1 MHEPEPAATQLNT
14 PTSLSFTL
22 RMYAEEAGSQS
33 IASALREMSQSLE
46 NGATWE
52 RAVNSQGR
60 LPAFLKGVFLIGER
74 SGQLG
79 PLLAEFLFTVRRNR
93 RTHRQIVSV
102 LAYPALL
109 LLAAASIV
117 VCAVLYLIP
126 EFKEIYNDFGISL
139 PGITLVLIYV
149 SDVLLLCWKFLAAG
163 AGILFALGIAW
174 LVLPQIPF
182 GATVTRAFQAIPV
195 VGTASW
201 LAGAS
206 EFCSLLAILVRAR
219 VPLPEALRLTATA
232 IRDSSMKSATRRLA
246 EAVERGNPIDQ
257 AAGRL
262 PEFRRPLIQ
271 VLRSAKR
278 GDVFADVLRSHG
290 ELFMLQAEAHSRM
303 ALVWIEPFL
312 LVLIGFGLAFVVCAS
327 FWPLFRLLNELA

>member
-1 MHEPEPAATQLNT
+1 VQEPQPATIDRNT
-14 PTSLSFTL
+14 PASLPFTL
-22 RMYAEEAGSQS
+22 RMYAEEAGSTRV
-33 IASALREMSQSLE
+33 AAALRDMSRRLE

-52 RAVNSQGR
+52 QAVSNQRG

-79 PLLAEFLFTVRRNR
+79 PLLAEFLFIVRRNR
-93 RTHRQIVSV
+93 RTQRQIVTV

-109 LLAAASIV
+109 LLAATAIV
-117 VCAVLYLIP
+117 LSAVLYLIP
-126 EFKEIYNDFGISL
+126 EFKGIYNDFGVSL
-139 PGITLVLIYV
+139 PGITKLLIYF
-149 SDVLLLCWKFLAAG
+149 SDSLLLIWKWLAIG
-163 AGILFALGIAW
+163 AGIVFAMGIAW
-174 LVLPQIPF
+174 LLLPYIPF
-182 GATVTRAFQAIPV
+182 GATMTRAFQVIPV

-219 VPLPEALRLTATA
+219 VPLPEALRLTSTA
-232 IRDSSMKSATRRLA
+232 IRDASLRSATRRLA
-246 EAVERGNPIDQ
+246 EGVERGKPVDE
-257 AAGRL
+257 AAERL

-312 LVLIGFGLAFVVCAS
+312 LVLIGFGLAFIISAL
-327 FWPLFRLLNELA
+327 FWPLFNLLNELA